1 MKEIMSTSLK
11 PTERWTT
18 QPGRAGRERGR
29 IKNSEEKKEKSN
41 QDDGARFNANDR
53 KPRRITL
60 ETDQKELSFKKSRQS
75 VPTCTRNQKRESR
88 DKDKKLDEHVV
99 EILRMYEFRGRS

>member
-18 QPGRAGRERGR
+18 QPGQAGRERGR

-41 QDDGARFNANDR
+41 QDDRARFHANDR
-53 KPRRITL
+53 KSCRITL
-60 ETDQKELSFKKSRQS
+60 ETDQKESSFKKCRQS
-75 VPTCTRNQKRESR
+75 VPTCTRNQKAR
-88 DKDKKLDEHVV
+88 KP
-99 EILRMYEFRGRS
+99 G